1 MVGGDHG
8 HPGLIYRTLVGAAAA
23 ALPPER
29 HSTVIGIN
37 PAGLAQP
44 PPCAAFC
51 DNSSPTRAACSG
63 GAQQPC
69 PPIPVFITRGV
80 QAQSEHFPPPQPCRL
95 WQPRSPRAAS
105 AKPDAKGRVKSQK
118 GWMGNENPMEHPAV
132 CSAAQLLP
140 LHPSPCADPTGTL
153 PPHLGQV
160 LLLQQDQSH
169 SQNKLPLHPLER
181 R

>member
-69 PPIPVFITRGV
+69 PPIPVFITRGSGTV
-80 QAQSEHFPPPQPCRL
+80 RALSSTAALQALAAEEPQSCL
-95 WQPRSPRAAS
+95 
-105 AKPDAKGRVKSQK
+105 SQ
-118 GWMGNENPMEHPAV
+118 
-132 CSAAQLLP
+132 
-140 LHPSPCADPTGTL
+140 T
-153 PPHLGQV
+153 
-160 LLLQQDQSH
+160 
-169 SQNKLPLHPLER
+169 
-181 R
+181 